1 MKLRLTDSTL
11 PFEKALRE
19 LGHVWDVSLGADGVP
34 VFWEQSGN
42 QLVVRKNEQ
51 GEVLIKGSRKVHFFR
66 GLSLLSEHI
75 SEPEILI
82 EETPAFRN
90 LGASF
95 DLSRNAVMTP
105 KALFRM
111 FCRAALMGYTEIYL
125 YMEDT
130 YQLEQYP
137 FFGYLRGAFSKE
149 ELKCLDA
156 QACELGLELIPCIQT
171 LGHLERFLH
180 WESSAELQDT
190 PDVLLAGEEKTY
202 CLIEA
207 MLKNCRE
214 CFSTRKIH
222 VGMDEAMNLGL
233 GRYLKKNGFQSS
245 FSIMLEHVKRV
256 RELAHRFGFEPM
268 MWSDMYFR
276 CASPNNDYYED
287 HIEIPQWVL
296 ESAPEDVALVYWDYY
311 HPQKEFYERYIRLH
325 QQFRA
330 PLCFAG
336 GMWTWLGP
344 AIDYDVFFRN
354 AQPAL
359 YACLENGVQ
368 DIILT
373 TWGDDGGETSPQAML
388 LGFQAYA
395 EFCYRQTLDE
405 EWLNR
410 RLKACTKAD
419 GQALRMI
426 SGFNKTPQMS
436 ADSDLPNGAKFLLY
450 QDPLLG
456 IYDLDIES
464 MGFAQQYR
472 RLEQEFVKKRQE
484 HDEWETL
491 YLFYELLARVLKN
504 KAELGID
511 LYRNYHAGKTQAFCM
526 LADQALQASED
537 CTALLDAW
545 RDLWEKECRPFG
557 FEVLEGRIA
566 WVISRLKSTAR
577 KVRQYG
583 QGEISRIE
591 ELEPERTLVLRKEGT
606 KCMHGVYFWKQ
617 IVSASKAF

>member
-1 MKLRLTDSTL
+1 
-11 PFEKALRE
+11 
-19 LGHVWDVSLGADGVP
+19 
-34 VFWEQSGN
+34 
-42 QLVVRKNEQ
+42 
-51 GEVLIKGSRKVHFFR
+51 
-66 GLSLLSEHI
+66 
-75 SEPEILI
+75 
-82 EETPAFRN
+82 
-90 LGASF
+90 
-95 DLSRNAVMTP
+95 
-105 KALFRM
+105 
-111 FCRAALMGYTEIYL
+111 
-125 YMEDT
+125 
-130 YQLEQYP
+130 
-137 FFGYLRGAFSKE
+137 
-149 ELKCLDA
+149 
-156 QACELGLELIPCIQT
+156 
-171 LGHLERFLH
+171 
-180 WESSAELQDT
+180 
-190 PDVLLAGEEKTY
+190 
-202 CLIEA
+202 
-207 MLKNCRE
+207 
-214 CFSTRKIH
+214 
-222 VGMDEAMNLGL
+222 MDEAMNLGL

-472 RLEQEFVKKRQE
+472 RLEQEFAKKRQE
-484 HDEWETL
+484 HDEWGTL
-491 YLFYELLARVLKN
+491 
-504 KAELGID
+504 
-511 LYRNYHAGKTQAFCM
+511 
-526 LADQALQASED
+526 
-537 CTALLDAW
+537 
-545 RDLWEKECRPFG
+545 
-557 FEVLEGRIA
+557 
-566 WVISRLKSTAR
+566 
-577 KVRQYG
+577 
-583 QGEISRIE
+583 
-591 ELEPERTLVLRKEGT
+591 
-606 KCMHGVYFWKQ
+606 
-617 IVSASKAF
+617 